1 MKKILLPTLDYV
13 PQTGGVARYIRAIE
27 QTVPDVKVS
36 YWKGHSTHVFF
47 TFFRL
52 LKEGVGYK
60 TIWTHHLFPLGTA
73 AYLVKIATRK
83 PYTVFLHGLDFDL
96 ARRTP
101 LRAWVAKRILKSAKN
116 VVTNTNALKG
126 EVDRFAGVRSIVV
139 HPVVDDGLVEAS
151 KVMIAAHRCHEEVV
165 LLTVARLVSRKGH
178 EDVLRMLPNMKGV
191 RYHIVGDGVQ
201 RAYLEELVQELGL
214 EDRVEMQQGVSD
226 KKLADLYRQTDIF
239 IMPTKK
245 TATDREGFGIVYLEA
260 QLFGVPVIAT
270 DHPGVDEALVDGV
283 SGLLVKDDAMQ
294 LKRAV
299 KKLAKDP
306 DLRKRMGR
314 AGREFVLAGFT
325 RAAEMKKLRALL

>member
-13 PQTGGVARYIRAIE
+13 PQTGGVARYIHAINE
-27 QTVPDVKVS
+27 TLPEVHVS
-36 YWKGHSTHVFF
+36 YWKGHSAHPLV

-60 TIWTHHLFPLGTA
+60 AIWVHHLFPLGMA
-73 AYLVKIATRK
+73 AYLVNKVTRK
-83 PYTVFLHGLDFDL
+83 PYTVFLHGMDFDL
-96 ARRTP
+96 ARRTEI
-101 LRAWVAKRILKSAKN
+101 RAWIAKHILKSAKN

-126 EVDRFAGVRSIVV
+126 EVDAFAGVEALVV

-151 KVMIAAHRCHEEVV
+151 KVKIAAHRRHEDVV

-178 EDVLRMLPNMKGV
+178 EAVLRMLSGLQGI
-191 RYHIVGDGVQ
+191 RYHIVGDGAE
-201 RAYLEELVQELGL
+201 RAYLAELVEELGL
-214 EDRVEMQQGVSD
+214 EDRVEMQQSVSD

-245 TATDREGFGIVYLEA
+245 TVTDREGFGIVYLEA

-270 DHPGVDEALVDGV
+270 NHPGVDEALVDGV

-294 LKRAV
+294 LKHAV

-325 RAAEMKKLRALL
+325 RAAEMKKLRAIL